1 MRAYAFGQ
9 RPDQRGNDM
18 MALPVQQFG
27 FVDTGRRLA
36 MFLRR
41 WHVR

>member
-1 MRAYAFGQ
+1 
-9 RPDQRGNDM
+9 

-27 FVDTGRRLA
+27 FVETGRRLA